1 MSLDVLQF
9 DLKKKCIRIM
19 KNNDDIETAVKK
31 ISNLK
36 YENKNL
42 GIKKAKSICKLFV
55 YNSVSGLGKPDS
67 FNHKLEVN
75 NKMKYLNS

>member
-1 MSLDVLQF
+1 MHYPWMYNFERGMPWEGIGYLEW
-9 DLKKKCIRIM
+9 K
-19 KNNDDIETAVKK
+19 
-31 ISNLK
+31 
-36 YENKNL
+36 NKNL

>member
-9 DLKKKCIRIM
+9 ELKKKCIKIM
-19 KNNDDIETAVKK
+19 KNNDIETAVKK

-36 YENKNL
+36 YNNENL

-55 YNSVSGLGKPDS
+55 YHSVSGLGKPDS
-67 FNHKLEVN
+67 FNHNLEVN
-75 NKMKYLNS
+75 KKLKYLNS